1 MRPIG
6 SATELEARRRRAA
19 ECFQAGEPLRTVAD
33 RFGVNLSSVKRWKRA
48 WREGGVDALSAKP
61 HPGGVSKLTIEQRDE
76 LVDLVV
82 AGPLAAGFK
91 TDLWTCERIAAL
103 IRQRFSVAYHRG
115 HLARL
120 LHELGFSP
128 QKPRPIAREQD
139 PEALKRWRREEWPRI
154 KKRLADAAQP
164 SCLST
169 KSAFCCSR

>member
-1 MRPIG
+1 MRPTG

-19 ECFQAGEPLRTVAD
+19 ECFQAGEPLRAVAD

-48 WREGGVDALSAKP
+48 WRDGGVDALSAKP
-61 HPGGVSKLTIEQRDE
+61 HPGGASKLTVEQRDE

-82 AGPLAAGFK
+82 DGPLAAGCK

-103 IRQRFSVAYHRG
+103 IRQRYGVAYHRG

-139 PEALKRWRREEWPRI
+139 PEAVERWRRGVWPRI
-154 KKRLADAAQP
+154 KKRPADAAQP
-164 SCLST
+164 SSLST
-169 KSAFCCSR
+169 KPASCCNR